1 MFLKIFWSS
10 MCAWVLTY
18 VWLFAT
24 PCTVAH
30 QAPLPMGF
38 PRQENWSGLPFPPP
52 GDLSNPGIKPESPAS
67 PALAGRLFTNEP
79 PGKLV
84 SSVVSDSMQSHGL
97 QHARFPCL
105 SLTPGAYS
113 NSCPL
118 CRWCHPS
125 TSSYVV
131 PFSFCLQSF
140 PASGSF
146 PMSWF
151 FASGGIRRREWQT
164 TSVFFPWEPQEQY
177 EKESYYM
184 FRNVEVENCE

>member
-10 MCAWVLTY
+10 MSVWVLTY
-18 VWLFAT
+18 VWLFVT

-38 PRQENWSGLPFPPP
+38 PRQENWSGLPFPP
-52 GDLSNPGIKPESPAS
+52 SGIKLESPAS
-67 PALAGRLFTNEP
+67 PALAGRLFTSEP

-84 SSVVSDSMQSHGL
+84 SSVVSDSMQSHEP
-97 QHARFPCL
+97 QHARPPCP
-105 SLTPGAYS
+105 SPTPGAYS

-118 CRWCHPS
+118 CQWCHPT
-125 TSSYVV
+125 TSSYVI
-131 PFSFCLQSF
+131 PFSSCLQSF
-140 PASGSF
+140 PASGSL

-151 FASGGIRRREWQT
+151 FASGGIRRKEWQT

-184 FRNVEVENCE
+184 FRNVEVENCK